1 LKPKLETIESWKRWL
16 ASEDFRQQDMVD
28 LTDWLV
34 NCEDMIRDLK
44 EIRQEIKQRIKEVT

>member
-1 LKPKLETIESWKRWL
+1 MKPKLETIESWKRWL